1 MRGLTR
7 FVVIALALFAPA
19 AAYAQASIAGTV
31 KDTSG
36 AILPGVTVEAA
47 SDVLIEKVRTVVTD
61 GNGRFQLV
69 DLRPGAY
76 VVTFGLTGFN
86 TFRRDGITLTGSGTV
101 TVDAELRVGSIEETV
116 TVTSEAPVVDVRS
129 STRQQVLDSD
139 MIAALPSARSY
150 VTLGRL
156 IPGTVGTG
164 QASNDVGG
172 SQLQDVG
179 GSLMIHGSRAVDQ
192 RVTLNGINTMTLQ
205 AGGNIGGQIPDVGS
219 ANEVTVD
226 TSSLSADLPTGG
238 VRINFIPRDG
248 GNTFRN
254 STFFTFSNGGLQ
266 GSNFT
271 DELRAAGLP
280 TPNQIVKNWDFNQ
293 SIGGPLRRDKVWFW
307 FSARYN
313 FVENEVSVFSNRNAY
328 NPAQWFYEPDTGQP
342 GINKGRVVQSSLR
355 LTWQA
360 TPRNKIA
367 GTYKADRWCACP
379 NFVGGSNPIRAPE
392 AAADRRFP
400 RLRQEHLEWS
410 SPVNNRLL
418 LEAVGMHL
426 YERWGNMHL
435 RMRGGSLE
443 DPAQE
448 TAVPQMISV
457 LEQSTNMT
465 YRMWTTFNNTEV
477 PNYAYRA
484 AMSYVTGTHN
494 FKVGFNRTHGFLN
507 QRTYNFQPYQYRF
520 QNRIP
525 NLITVYATPYTA
537 ESHMD
542 NDLGLFAQ
550 DRWTLNRFTVNL
562 ALRYDYLGSS
572 FPEQHLGPGE
582 LVPNRNI
589 TFPET
594 KNLGWKDLTYRTGLI
609 YDIRGDG
616 KTALKVA
623 LNKYLLGQTL
633 NALGSDPNPVNA
645 HVNNTTRAWTDANAN
660 YRPDCNLLNP
670 DTQDLRGS
678 GGDFCGALVN
688 RNFGTAVPGDR
699 YDPDLLTGWGNRMA
713 NWEFSTALQHE
724 LLPRVAV
731 EVGYFR
737 RVWSN
742 FRVRDNVLLGPDDF
756 TEFSLTVPGDPR
768 LPDGGGYTVSGLYN
782 VRPEKFGQEQFLH
795 TLSDNYGKQIEHWNG
810 FDIGVNARLQNGLVV
825 QGGIGSGKTTA
836 DNCEIVAKLPEM
848 NLAFA
853 NNTTFP
859 VATNNVWSP
868 AQYCHQESAFLT
880 QMKLLGVYEVPR
892 IDVQVAGSYRTL
904 PGDAVNANFVASNA
918 YLGTNSTLGRALAG
932 GIPNMTI
939 GIVPPES
946 TTTFLRR
953 RHELD
958 IRFGKVLRA
967 GRTRSVISVDI
978 YNALNS
984 DAPLTANQTYT
995 VWLAPTEILNARMA
1009 KISIQFDF

>member
-7 FVVIALALFAPA
+7 FVAATLFVCLPA
-19 AAYAQASIAGTV
+19 TAFAQASLAGTV
-31 KDTSG
+31 KDSSG
-36 AILPGVTVEAA
+36 AVLPGVTVEAS
-47 SDVLIEKVRTVVTD
+47 SDVLIEKVRTAVTD
-61 GNGRFQLV
+61 GSGRFQLV

-76 VVTFGLTGFN
+76 VVTFALPGFN
-86 TFRRDGITLTGSGTV
+86 ALRRDGVTLTGSGTV

-226 TSSLSADLPTGG
+226 TSSLSADMPTGG

-248 GNTFRN
+248 GNTFHS
-254 STFFTFSNGGLQ
+254 STFLTFSNRSLQ
-266 GSNFT
+266 GSNFS

-280 TPNQIVKNWDFNQ
+280 TPNRIVKNWDF
-293 SIGGPLRRDKVWFW
+293 SEALGGPVRRDRLWFW

-313 FVENEVSVFSNRNAY
+313 GVENEAPVFENRNAF
-328 NPAQWFYEPDTGQP
+328 NPAQWFYEPDTANP
-342 GINKGRVVQSSLR
+342 GVNAGRVVQSSLR
-355 LTWQA
+355 ITWQA

-367 GTYKADRWCACP
+367 GTYKADRWCNCP
-379 NFVGGSNPIRAPE
+379 TFISSTRAPE

-410 SPVNNRLL
+410 SPVSNRLL

-435 RMRGGSLE
+435 RVKGGSLD

-448 TAVPQMISV
+448 TALPQMISV
-457 LEQSTNMT
+457 LEQTTNMT
-465 YRMWTTFNNTEV
+465 YRTWTTYNNTAV
-477 PNYAYRA
+477 PNFSYRA
-484 AMSYVTGTHN
+484 AMSYVTGTHS

-507 QRTYNFQPYQYRF
+507 VRTYNFQPYQFRF
-520 QNRIP
+520 NNRVP
-525 NLITVYATPYTA
+525 NQITLYATPYT
-537 ESHMD
+537 SQNHLD

-550 DRWTLNRFTVNL
+550 DRWTMNRFTLNL
-562 ALRYDYLGSS
+562 ALRYDYFGSS

-582 LVPNRNI
+582 LVPTRDI
-589 TFPET
+589 TFPERS
-594 KNLGWKDLTYRTGLI
+594 NLGWKDLTYRTGLT
-609 YDIRGDG
+609 YDVRGDG
-616 KTALKVA
+616 KTALKIAV
-623 LNKYLLGQTL
+623 NKYLLGQTL
-633 NALGSDPNPVNA
+633 NALGIDPNPVNA
-645 HVNNTTRAWTDANAN
+645 HVNSTTRAWTDANQN
-660 YRPDCNLLNP
+660 YRPDCSLTNP
-670 DTQDLRGS
+670 VEQDLRGS
-678 GGDFCGALVN
+678 GGDFCGPMIN
-688 RNFGTAVPGDR
+688 RNFGTVVPGDT
-699 YDPDLLTGWGNRMA
+699 YDPDLLGGWGHRMA
-713 NWEFSTALQHE
+713 NWEFSAGVQHE
-724 LLPRVAV
+724 LLPRVAID
-731 EVGYFR
+731 VGYFR
-737 RVWSN
+737 RVWGN
-742 FRVRDNVLLGPDDF
+742 FRVRDNVLLGPEDY
-756 TEFSLTVPGDPR
+756 TPFSMRVPVDPR
-768 LPDGGGYTVSGLYN
+768 LPDGGGYTLDGLYN
-782 VRPEKFGQEQFLH
+782 VRPDKIGLEQFNH
-795 TLSDNYGKQIEHWNG
+795 TLSDKYGKQIEHWNG
-810 FDIGVNARLQNGLVV
+810 VDVGINARLQNGLVV
-825 QGGIGSGKTTA
+825 QGGVGTGKTTT

-848 NLAFA
+848 NMAFA
-853 NNTTFP
+853 NNTIFP
-859 VATNNVWSP
+859 VATTNAWTP
-868 AQYCHQESAFLT
+868 AQYCHQESPFLT
-880 QMKLLGVYEVPR
+880 QVKAYGVYVVPK
-892 IDVQVAGSYRTL
+892 IDVQVAGSYRTV
-904 PGDAVNANFVASNA
+904 PGDPVNANFVASNA
-918 YLGTNSTLGRALAG
+918 YLAANSTLGRPLAG
-932 GIPNMTI
+932 GVANMTI
-939 GIVPPES
+939 GIVPPEVTS
-946 TTTFLRR
+946 TLLER

-967 GRTRSVISVDI
+967 GRTRSVVSVDI

-1009 KISIQFDF
+1009 KISLQFDF

>member
-1 MRGLTR
+1 
-7 FVVIALALFAPA
+7 V
-19 AAYAQASIAGTV
+19 
-31 KDTSG
+31 
-36 AILPGVTVEAA
+36 
-47 SDVLIEKVRTVVTD
+47 
-61 GNGRFQLV
+61 
-69 DLRPGAY
+69 
-76 VVTFGLTGFN
+76 
-86 TFRRDGITLTGSGTV
+86 
-101 TVDAELRVGSIEETV
+101 
-116 TVTSEAPVVDVRS
+116 
-129 STRQQVLDSD
+129 
-139 MIAALPSARSY
+139 
-150 VTLGRL
+150 
-156 IPGTVGTG
+156 
-164 QASNDVGG
+164 
-172 SQLQDVG
+172 
-179 GSLMIHGSRAVDQ
+179 
-192 RVTLNGINTMTLQ
+192 
-205 AGGNIGGQIPDVGS
+205 
-219 ANEVTVD
+219 
-226 TSSLSADLPTGG
+226 
-238 VRINFIPRDG
+238 
-248 GNTFRN
+248 
-254 STFFTFSNGGLQ
+254 
-266 GSNFT
+266 
-271 DELRAAGLP
+271 
-280 TPNQIVKNWDFNQ
+280 
-293 SIGGPLRRDKVWFW
+293 
-307 FSARYN
+307 
-313 FVENEVSVFSNRNAY
+313 
-328 NPAQWFYEPDTGQP
+328 
-342 GINKGRVVQSSLR
+342 
-355 LTWQA
+355 TWQA

-435 RMRGGSLE
+435 RMNGGSLE
-443 DPAQE
+443 DPAHE
-448 TAVPQMISV
+448 SAVPQMISV
-457 LEQSTNMT
+457 LEQTTNMT

-477 PNYAYRA
+477 PNFAYRA

-520 QNRIP
+520 NNRIP
-525 NLITVYATPYTA
+525 NLITQYATPYTA
-537 ESHMD
+537 ESHLD

-562 ALRYDYLGSS
+562 ALRYDYFGSS

-582 LVPNRNI
+582 LVPARNI

-594 KNLGWKDLTYRTGLI
+594 QNLGWKDLTYRTGLI

-616 KTALKVA
+616 KTALKIS

-633 NALGSDPNPVNA
+633 NALGSDPNPVNT

-699 YDPDLLTGWGNRMA
+699 YDPDLLSGWGHRMA
-713 NWEFSTALQHE
+713 NWEFSTAVQHE
-724 LLPRVAV
+724 VLPRVAV

-742 FRVRDNVLLGPDDF
+742 FRVRDNVLLGPEDF
-756 TEFSLTVPGDPR
+756 TGFAMTVPGDSR
-768 LPDGGGYTVSGLYN
+768 LPDSGAYTVSGLYN
-782 VRPEKFGQEQFLH
+782 VKPEKFGQEQFLH
-795 TLSDNYGKQIEHWNG
+795 TLSDKYGTQIEHWNG
-810 FDIGVNARLQNGLVV
+810 YDIGVNARLQNGLVV

-859 VATNNVWSP
+859 VATTNVWTP
-868 AQYCHQESAFLT
+868 AQYCHQESSFLT
-880 QMKLLGVYEVPR
+880 QMKLFGVYEVPR
-892 IDVQVAGSYRTL
+892 VGVQVAGSYRTL

-918 YLGTNSTLGRALAG
+918 YLAANSTLGRALSG
-932 GIPNMTI
+932 GIPNMTVS
-939 GIVPPES
+939 IVPPEL

-958 IRFGKVLRA
+958 LRFGKVLRA

-984 DAPLTANQTYT
+984 DAPLTTNQTYT

-1009 KISIQFDF
+1009 KISMQFDF